1 MNIPISIDRARD
13 WALRSPHAVFYGV
26 LASNLA
32 DVMDDTIATA
42 CTDGKVIRWSP
53 EFVASLTEEEIR
65 FVLLHETLHCAQGH
79 FWRLPANKDGN
90 IAGDYA
96 INATLSKVAGIKA
109 PAGALLDA
117 KFADM
122 AEEEILASLAK
133 PEPEDEHGQPNDDKG
148 QGEGEGQGE
157 GQGEPQQGQG
167 EPDAGGCGGFCE
179 AAPEAPEAKQTL
191 AEKWQG
197 AIMQADFVAKSTGA
211 GSAPADMQRL
221 IDAARVTSPDWK
233 QEMADFVKSVISQ
246 RNDWSRSAR
255 RMATAPCIYPRRRAD
270 QIGQIVCVRD
280 TSLSTTGAV
289 LNAFNALIESA
300 MADTNCGVIILD
312 CDYDVGAEYRL
323 AAGDAVPATAKGG
336 GGTRF
341 QPAFDR
347 IAAIIA
353 EGEAIAG
360 VVYLT
365 DLEGPQA
372 DACDLPVLWLCTTD
386 LVADFGRTVK
396 VKL

>member
-1 MNIPISIDRARD
+1 MNIPIAIDRARD

-53 EFVASLTEEEIR
+53 KFVASLTEEEVR

-79 FWRLPANKDGN
+79 FWRLPANQDGN

-96 INATLSKVAGIKA
+96 INATLAKVAGIKA

-122 AEEEILASLAK
+122 AEEEILSALAK
-133 PEPEDEHGQPNDDKG
+133 PEPEDEQGQPNDDK
-148 QGEGEGQGE
+148 GEGQGE
-157 GQGEPQQGQG
+157 GQGQG
-167 EPDAGGCGGFCE
+167 EPQKGQGQPDADAGGCGSFCE
-179 AAPEAPEAKQTL
+179 PAPDAPEAKQTM

-233 QEMADFVKSVISQ
+233 QEMADFVKSAVSQ

-270 QIGQIVCVRD
+270 QVGQIVFVRD
-280 TSLSTTGAV
+280 TSGSVDGAV

-300 MADTNCGVIILD
+300 MADTSCSAIVID
-312 CDYDVGAEYRL
+312 ADASVRAEYRL

-336 GGTRF
+336 GGTAF

-347 IAAIIA
+347 IAGII
-353 EGEAIAG
+353 EAGDAVAG

-372 DACDLPVLWLCTTD
+372 DACDLPVLWLCTTSN
-386 LVADFGRTVK
+386 VADFGRTVK
-396 VKL
+396 VNI